1 MPLVQGHEPL
11 DGFIPNPEAPSGYQR
26 GQILASDNAEI
37 LENPHIRRPY
47 KPTRGPNVDIPCV
60 TVHTGRYTV
69 EKGEKRP
76 IREQRR
82 IIDLMNEG
90 FFDPVFFFANQ
101 SSLRKE
107 EWEMLDA
114 EVQAE
119 YLKPMTAW
127 LDLMGISELSGFDGM
142 GVMTVEYEA
151 MSDVGEAV
159 VDMTGDGQGVADAP
173 LYNLRSTPLP
183 VTHMDWYFTKRR
195 LMVSKNKGTP
205 LDFTMGG
212 RAARVI
218 GEKIERTTIGVDSG
232 ITYGTQTAGPG
243 AHTGTSTVYGLIN
256 HPERETKSDFLSP
269 LDGAWTPEKFYN
281 SILAALQQ
289 MYALGVYGPFSLYY
303 SFDWDQYINRPFSVA
318 GGNNAS
324 ETLRSMLLKIPDIAV
339 CKRLN
344 FLTGSYRIVLVNRSK
359 ETARAING
367 QDIITVQWP
376 SLGGMKLNYK
386 TMVIQAPQ
394 IKSTFS
400 GVTGVLDGTT
410 A

>member
-1 MPLVQGHEPL
+1 MPLVKGHEPL
-11 DGFIPNPEAPSGYQR
+11 DGFIPNPELSANTYQH
-26 GQILASDNAEI
+26 GSILATDNAEI

-47 KPTRGPNVDIPCV
+47 KPTRGPNTDIPCV
-60 TVHTGRYTV
+60 TVHTGRFTI
-69 EKGEKRP
+69 EKGEKKY
-76 IREQRR
+76 IREQKR

-107 EWEMLDA
+107 EWEMLDN
-114 EVQAE
+114 EVQTE

-127 LDLMGISELSGFDGM
+127 LDLMGISELGGFDGM

-151 MSDVGEAV
+151 MSDVGQAV
-159 VDMTGDGQGVADAP
+159 VDMDGSGQGVADAP

-183 VTHMDWYFTKRR
+183 ITHMDWYFTKRR
-195 LMVSKNKGTP
+195 LMVSANKGTP

-218 GEKIERTTIGVDSG
+218 GEKIERTTIGVDTG

-256 HPERETKSDFLSP
+256 HPDRATKSDFLNPTDVS
-269 LDGAWTPEKFYN
+269 WTPEKMYN

-289 MYALGVYGPFSLYY
+289 MYALGIYGPFSMYY
-303 SFDWDQYINRPFSVA
+303 SFDWDQYINRKSSIA
-318 GGNNAS
+318 GGGVGPS
-324 ETLRSMLLKIPDIAV
+324 LRSMILEIPDIAV

-344 FLTGSYRIVLVNRSK
+344 FLTGSFRIVLVNRSK

-400 GVTGVLDGTT
+400 GISGILDGTV